1 MQELGELLREKST
14 SRMAA
19 YRNLD
24 FGVHSTNEEGN
35 HEKAGSVAMRHAKLL
50 DRQPVPVRSDVFLHG
65 LSPFTLKSLRRA
77 IEQGLMPSGLDFTGD
92 DDSSVII
99 RFAQPRAGEARLMAG
114 VEFHPENNEVVANST
129 TPSHNSSTPRN
140 PAMRTSPEAS
150 GPRSPASFANWRRR
164 SLATRASDNRHRPT
178 NRRIRHEAQE
188 RLDGGGCENVVSGYL
203 RCSQPTG
210 SLTRQ

>member
-1 MQELGELLREKST
+1 MQELGKLLREKST

-50 DRQPVPVRSDVFLHG
+50 DRQPVPVRSDVLLHG

-99 RFAQPRAGEARLMAG
+99 RFTQPRAGEARLMVG
-114 VEFHPENNEVVANST
+114 VEFYPEDNEIVGKVYDAESRLKYAAEPRDAHLAGSVRAT
-129 TPSHNSSTPRN
+129 VSRLLRELASKIAGDPS
-140 PAMRTSPEAS
+140 
-150 GPRSPASFANWRRR
+150 F
-164 SLATRASDNRHRPT
+164 
-178 NRRIRHEAQE
+178 
-188 RLDGGGCENVVSGYL
+188 
-203 RCSQPTG
+203 
-210 SLTRQ
+210 